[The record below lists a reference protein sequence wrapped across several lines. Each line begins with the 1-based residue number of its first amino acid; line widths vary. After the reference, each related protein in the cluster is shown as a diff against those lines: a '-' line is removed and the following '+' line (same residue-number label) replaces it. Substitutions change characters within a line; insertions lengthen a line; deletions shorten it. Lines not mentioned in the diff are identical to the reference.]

1 MIHDVVRSKS
11 FELYNDD
18 EQLIGL
24 MTSINGTPLFQL
36 HNQQGIPR
44 LLCTVNTEGNP
55 QINLLTPGGM
65 TLAALHATDTSARLV
80 LCNEYGARLLEIE
93 TENDTTTIE
102 IRNAN
107 DELVR
112 EL

>member
-1 MIHDVVRSKS
+1 MIHDAVQSKS

-24 MTSINGTPLFQL
+24 MTSIKGNPRFQL
-36 HNQQGIPR
+36 NNQQGISR
-44 LLCTVNTEGNP
+44 IICTINDQGDP
-55 QINLLTPGGM
+55 HMNLLTPGGM
-65 TLAALHATDTSARLV
+65 TLVTLHATDTSARLV

-93 TENDTTTIE
+93 TENDTTTIK
-102 IRNAN
+102 IRNAEN
-107 DELVR
+107 ELVR